1 LAGPECPAVT
11 DGGQLGDGAAF
22 SYVISLPGASCPA
35 TPIAAEDAIDAT
47 LARCVTATGT
57 VQGVRRRVQARL
69 ALDDSPPFF
78 KYAGLVGS
86 DSVTMQ
92 PNATIG
98 TAEKRVNVGSN
109 VSISLNN
116 GVNVWGDAM
125 LGPAAPPPG
134 FTANGGMLHGSQ
146 RTLADKF
153 ELELDHEFAKAKTS
167 PPNSNGLLPTSV
179 YTAATRSFRL
189 SSGTYTLPAVSPG
202 PTIYHFCTFD
212 LAEGTQLRIPSGS
225 EVRIYID
232 STTPCAGSSAVTF
245 RKSVCVN
252 FSDCSGTMGTPETAS
267 LLKFYLAGAASLS
280 FEQNSKVSGV
290 FFAPGR
296 PADFKPN
303 VRLNGALAAKSVD
316 VFPGLVLTWPEDS
329 KQAIHGE
336 DQTSRNGW
344 FECRPEPDAS
354 SPGDPESGCPKT
366 SG

>member
-1 LAGPECPAVT
+1 
-11 DGGQLGDGAAF
+11 
-22 SYVISLPGASCPA
+22 
-35 TPIAAEDAIDAT
+35 
-47 LARCVTATGT
+47 
-57 VQGVRRRVQARL
+57 VRRRVQARL

-78 KYAGLVGS
+78 KNAGLVGLR
-86 DSVTMQ
+86 SVSMQ

-98 TAEKRVNVGSN
+98 AAGARVNVGSN
-109 VSISLNN
+109 GPISLNN

-125 LGPAAPPPG
+125 LAPPAG
-134 FTANGGMLHGSQ
+134 SFAANGGTLHGSQ
-146 RTLADKF
+146 RTLADSF

-179 YTAATRSFRL
+179 YTAATRSFLL

-212 LAEGTQLRIPSGS
+212 LAEGTRLQIPTGS

-252 FSDCSGTMGTPETAS
+252 FDCSRTPEIVGTAS
-267 LLKFYLAGAASLS
+267 LLKFYLAGTASLS

-290 FFAPGR
+290 FFAPKR
-296 PADFKPN
+296 PAEFKPN
-303 VRLNGALAAKSVD
+303 VRLNGGLAADTVS

-329 KQAIHGE
+329 KEAVHGE

-354 SPGDPESGCPKT
+354 SPGDPESGC
-366 SG
+366 